1 MKTRAVPA
9 ALSSTITTAIFVW
22 ISDSSKRFYQST
34 RIAAIRV
41 DFCVAAEIQGT
52 CYRVWLKCQNDPCSD
67 IIDHRTSAVKWYNFN
82 IKDRSEAYM
91 VITYETESTPI
102 KIKKCTCT

>member
-52 CYRVWLKCQNDPCSD
+52 CYRVWLKNVKNDPYSD
-67 IIDHRTSAVKWYNFN
+67 IIDHRNLSRK
-82 IKDRSEAYM
+82 M
-91 VITYETESTPI
+91 V
-102 KIKKCTCT
+102 